1 MPGNYHS
8 RLATMESWYEE
19 LAASDLKQEHFLEEY
34 APHRLYL
41 QSLAGA
47 VVDIGGGA
55 GIAARFLR
63 PDVRYVVVDPSETWR
78 SPQWLEFGKSFRG
91 GAGPEP
97 QFVAAPGEALPFPD
111 RHFDVALSFW
121 SLNHVSDPRQCIV
134 ETARVLKPGG
144 TARLVLEDVSPSW
157 PDLLADGARRVWARL
172 VRTRC
177 DVAIQ
182 RGLLDALALKI
193 RGRWPLQDDHIR
205 IADSDLRKWMC
216 GRLTVRRRHW
226 VNGYLTYDLAKP

>member
-1 MPGNYHS
+1 MPGDYQS
-8 RLATMESWYEE
+8 RLATMEQWYEE
-19 LAASDLKQEHFLEEY
+19 MVVSDAPEELFLGEY
-34 APHRLYL
+34 APHQDYL
-41 QSLAGA
+41 QSLSGD

-63 PDVRYVVVDPSETWR
+63 PDLRYVVVDPSEIWR
-78 SPQWLEFGKSFRG
+78 SPEWIEFGKSFRG
-91 GAGPEP
+91 TGPEP

-111 RHFDVALSFW
+111 GHFDVALSFW
-121 SLNHVSDPRQCIV
+121 SLNHVSDPRQCIA

-157 PDLLADGARRVWARL
+157 PDLLADGASRIWARL
-172 VRTRC
+172 ARSHYE
-177 DVAIQ
+177 VAIQ

-205 IADSDLRKWMC
+205 IADTDLRAWMR
-216 GRLTVRRRHW
+216 GRLTVRGRQW
-226 VNGYLTYDLAKP
+226 ISGYLTYDLVKP